1 MPTEYREGRLSAAA
15 TAARVLD
22 GAAVAVEVQDGL
34 RPRIEAVR
42 RSAGRPPTLGLL
54 LAGNDPGSEV
64 YVRNKMR
71 RGEGLGIGTA
81 LERLP
86 ASASFDEAL
95 AVVEAFNADPGIDG
109 ILVQSPLPAGMGNDA
124 ERRIF
129 EAIDP
134 SKDVDGF
141 HPENV
146 GRLVQQIPA
155 LAPCTPSGVM
165 RLLDHSGVALSG
177 RRAVVIGRSDIVGKP
192 MAMLLL
198 HRHATIT
205 ICHSRTVDLPRVAS
219 QADVLVAAVGRPAF
233 VTVEFVKPGATV
245 IDVGTNT
252 LTDRDRVASI
262 FGVGSKKLA
271 ALDKRGRVLSGDVH
285 PDVAG
290 VAGAIT
296 PVPGGVG
303 PLTIAMLMSN
313 TVLAAEQRL
322 HRRARAG

>member
-1 MPTEYREGRLSAAA
+1 MSAAA
-15 TAARVLD
+15 SPARVLD
-22 GAAVAVEVQDGL
+22 GAAVAAEIRDAL
-34 RPRIEAVR
+34 RPRIETVR

-54 LAGNDPGSEV
+54 LAGSDPGSEV

-71 RGEGLGIGTA
+71 QGEALGIGTA

-86 ASASFDEAL
+86 ASAAFEEAL
-95 AVVEAFNADPGIDG
+95 RTVEAFNADPDIDG
-109 ILVQSPLPAGMGNDA
+109 ILVQSPLPAGMGDDA

-129 EAIDP
+129 EAIEP

-146 GRLVQQIPA
+146 GRLVQQTSV

-165 RLLDHSGVALSG
+165 ELLDRNGVALNG
-177 RRAVVIGRSDIVGKP
+177 RQAVVIGRSDIVGKP

-198 HRHATIT
+198 HRHATVT

-219 QADVLVAAVGRPAF
+219 QADVLVAAAGRPAF

-245 IDVGTNT
+245 VDVGTNT
-252 LTDRDRVASI
+252 LTDRDRVVSI

-271 ALDKRGRVLSGDVH
+271 AFDRRGRVLSGDVH

-303 PLTIAMLMSN
+303 PLTIAMLLSN
-313 TVLAAEQRL
+313 TVQAAEQRL
-322 HRRARAG
+322 RRRA

>member
-1 MPTEYREGRLSAAA
+1 MSAVGTPARL
-15 TAARVLD
+15 LD
-22 GAAVAVEVQDGL
+22 GAAVAAEIRESL
-34 RPRIEAVR
+34 RSRIETVR
-42 RSAGRPPTLGLL
+42 RSAGRPPALGLL
-54 LAGNDPGSEV
+54 LAGRDPGSEV
-64 YVRNKMR
+64 YVRNKIR
-71 RGEGLGIGTA
+71 ESERLGMLTA

-86 ASASFDEAL
+86 DSAAFGEAL
-95 AVVEAFNADPGIDG
+95 AVVDAFNADSGIDG
-109 ILVQSPLPAGMGNDA
+109 ILVQSPLPARMGDDA

-146 GRLVQQIPA
+146 GRLVQQTPA

-165 RLLDHSGVALSG
+165 ELLDRCGVALGG

-192 MAMLLL
+192 LAMLLL
-198 HRHATIT
+198 HRHATVT
-205 ICHSRTVDLPRVAS
+205 ICHSRTVDLPGVAA

-233 VTVEFVKPGATV
+233 VTTDFIKPGATV

-252 LTDRDRVASI
+252 LTDRGEVTSI
-262 FGVGSKKLA
+262 FGAGSRKLA
-271 ALDKRGRVLSGDVH
+271 AFEKRGHVLSGDVH
-285 PDVAG
+285 PAVAG

-303 PLTIAMLMSN
+303 PLTIAMLLSN

-322 HRRARAG
+322 RPDC

>member
-1 MPTEYREGRLSAAA
+1 MTVQPPVARNDSSAARPS
-15 TAARVLD
+15 ARVLD
-22 GAAVAVEVQDGL
+22 GAAVAAEIRNGL
-34 RPRIEAVR
+34 RPRIDAVR
-42 RSAGRPPTLGLL
+42 RSAGRPPALGLL
-54 LAGNDPGSEV
+54 LAGHDPGSEV
-64 YVRNKMR
+64 YVRNKIR
-71 RGEGLGIGTA
+71 QSEELGIRTA

-86 ASASFDEAL
+86 ESATFAQAV

-109 ILVQSPLPAGMGNDA
+109 ILVQSPLPAGMGDDA

-129 EAIDP
+129 EAIHP
-134 SKDVDGF
+134 WKDVDGF

-146 GRLVQQIPA
+146 GRLVQQTPA

-165 RLLDHSGVALSG
+165 ELLDRAGVELQG

-198 HRHATIT
+198 HRHATVT

-233 VTVEFVKPGATV
+233 VTADFVKSGAAV
-245 IDVGTNT
+245 IDVGTNM
-252 LTDRDRVASI
+252 LTDRDHVASI
-262 FGVGSKKLA
+262 FGPGSKKLA
-271 ALDKRGRVLSGDVH
+271 AFDKRGRVLSGDVH
-285 PDVAG
+285 PDVAS

-303 PLTIAMLMSN
+303 PLTIAMLLSN
-313 TVLAAEQRL
+313 TVQAAERGLGRQD
-322 HRRARAG
+322 